1 MPGLVHVSTTINGN
15 PVDFLCEPRQ
25 SLLECLRDVVG
36 MTGTKEGCN
45 DGNCGACTVN
55 MDGRIDL
62 NEWNSDIPF
71 YLEIDQRLFALQPSN
86 THLVSGHGAQLPNWI
101 TNEESEGRLTI
112 LVERNERYLV
122 YIHDTLAIDEDEDED
137 EDDETIVEESTEE
150 TSE

>member
-1 MPGLVHVSTTINGN
+1 MTNITESKVDTLNFNSETKTLDITFNDLNILSTGGVDVLVLN
-15 PVDFLCEPRQ
+15 
-25 SLLECLRDVVG
+25 
-36 MTGTKEGCN
+36 
-45 DGNCGACTVN
+45 
-55 MDGRIDL
+55 L
-62 NEWNSDIPF
+62 NEWDNDVPF

-122 YIHDTLAIDEDEDED
+122 YIHDTLAVEEDDD
-137 EDDETIVEESTEE
+137 DDETVVEKSTEE

>member
-1 MPGLVHVSTTINGN
+1 MTNITESRVDTLNFNSETKTLDITFNDLNILSTGGVDVLVLN
-15 PVDFLCEPRQ
+15 
-25 SLLECLRDVVG
+25 
-36 MTGTKEGCN
+36 
-45 DGNCGACTVN
+45 
-55 MDGRIDL
+55 L

-137 EDDETIVEESTEE
+137 DETIVEESTEE

>member
-1 MPGLVHVSTTINGN
+1 MTNITESRVETLNFNSETKTLDITFNDLNILSTGGVDVLVLN
-15 PVDFLCEPRQ
+15 
-25 SLLECLRDVVG
+25 
-36 MTGTKEGCN
+36 
-45 DGNCGACTVN
+45 
-55 MDGRIDL
+55 L
-62 NEWNSDIPF
+62 NEWNNDIPF

-122 YIHDTLAIDEDEDED
+122 YVHDTLAIEDEDEDED
-137 EDDETIVEESTEE
+137 EDEETVVEESAGE

>member
-1 MPGLVHVSTTINGN
+1 MTNITESRVDTLNFNSETKTLDITFNDLNILSTGGVDVLVLN
-15 PVDFLCEPRQ
+15 
-25 SLLECLRDVVG
+25 
-36 MTGTKEGCN
+36 
-45 DGNCGACTVN
+45 
-55 MDGRIDL
+55 L

-122 YIHDTLAIDEDEDED
+122 YIHDTLAIDEDED
-137 EDDETIVEESTEE
+137 DETIVEESTEE

>member
-1 MPGLVHVSTTINGN
+1 MTNITESRVDTLNFNSETKTLDITFNDLNILSTGGVDVLVLN
-15 PVDFLCEPRQ
+15 
-25 SLLECLRDVVG
+25 
-36 MTGTKEGCN
+36 
-45 DGNCGACTVN
+45 
-55 MDGRIDL
+55 L

-71 YLEIDQRLFALQPSN
+71 YLEIEQRLFALQPSN

>member
-1 MPGLVHVSTTINGN
+1 MTNITESRVDTLNFNSETKTLDITFNDLNILSTGGVDVLVLN
-15 PVDFLCEPRQ
+15 
-25 SLLECLRDVVG
+25 
-36 MTGTKEGCN
+36 
-45 DGNCGACTVN
+45 
-55 MDGRIDL
+55 L

-137 EDDETIVEESTEE
+137 GDENIVEENTEA

>member
-1 MPGLVHVSTTINGN
+1 MTNITESRVETLNFNSETKTLDITFNDLNILSTGGVDVLVLN
-15 PVDFLCEPRQ
+15 
-25 SLLECLRDVVG
+25 
-36 MTGTKEGCN
+36 
-45 DGNCGACTVN
+45 
-55 MDGRIDL
+55 L
-62 NEWNSDIPF
+62 NEWDNDVPF

-122 YIHDTLAIDEDEDED
+122 YIHDTLAVEEDDD
-137 EDDETIVEESTEE
+137 DDETVVEESTEE

>member
-1 MPGLVHVSTTINGN
+1 MTNITESR
-15 PVDFLCEPRQ
+15 VDTLNFNSE
-25 SLLECLRDVVG
+25 
-36 MTGTKEGCN
+36 TKTLDITFN
-45 DGNCGACTVN
+45 
-55 MDGRIDL
+55 DL
-62 NEWNSDIPF
+62 NILSTGGVDVLVLNLSEWNNDIPF

-122 YIHDTLAIDEDEDED
+122 YIHDTLAIDEDEDG
-137 EDDETIVEESTEE
+137 DETIVEENTEA

>member
-1 MPGLVHVSTTINGN
+1 MSFGSLANVRPTLAKKSTLLYTAPAGNLVEGRVSCTNQTSASIWVRVGLSTGG
-15 PVDFLCEPRQ
+15 VDVLV
-25 SLLECLRDVVG
+25 L
-36 MTGTKEGCN
+36 N
-45 DGNCGACTVN
+45 
-55 MDGRIDL
+55 L

-137 EDDETIVEESTEE
+137 DETIVEESTEE

>member
-1 MPGLVHVSTTINGN
+1 MTNITESRVDTLNFNSETKTLDITFNDLNILSTGGVDVLVLN
-15 PVDFLCEPRQ
+15 
-25 SLLECLRDVVG
+25 
-36 MTGTKEGCN
+36 
-45 DGNCGACTVN
+45 
-55 MDGRIDL
+55 L
-62 NEWNSDIPF
+62 NEWDNDVPF

-122 YIHDTLAIDEDEDED
+122 YIHDTLAVEED
-137 EDDETIVEESTEE
+137 DDETVVEESTEE

>member
-1 MPGLVHVSTTINGN
+1 MTNITESRVDTLNFNSETKTLDITFNDLNILSTGGVDVLVLN
-15 PVDFLCEPRQ
+15 
-25 SLLECLRDVVG
+25 
-36 MTGTKEGCN
+36 
-45 DGNCGACTVN
+45 
-55 MDGRIDL
+55 L
-62 NEWNSDIPF
+62 NEWDNDVPF

-122 YIHDTLAIDEDEDED
+122 YIHDTLAIDED
-137 EDDETIVEESTEE
+137 DDETIVEESTEE